1 MARQEPQET
10 GVRTLRVEAPPRSFM
25 DHVLVTLV
33 GEGPYLLIDSGYE
46 EGTGKVI
53 PWVKE
58 NSGGG
63 PEALLLT
70 HHHYD
75 HLGGAEALV
84 AATGARVYAHPM
96 EIELME
102 ERTPGLQPIPLE
114 DGAKLR
120 VGDIEFEAI
129 LTPGHSPG
137 HLAFWW
143 AERGILFGGDNVLM
157 PNSTWVG
164 PPRGNLARYLETL
177 ERTKALGPRV
187 IFPGH
192 GPPVTD
198 PAARIDA
205 LLRHR
210 ERREMEVLAA
220 LSEGMATPGEMAQR
234 IYRGMEERVIQIGT
248 TMVMAHLEKL
258 VEEGRVEEE
267 DGKYILR
274 P

>member
-1 MARQEPQET
+1 
-10 GVRTLRVEAPPRSFM
+10 M

-33 GEGPYLLIDSGYE
+33 GEGPHILIDSGYE
-46 EGTGKVI
+46 EGIEKVR
-53 PWVKE
+53 PWVME

-63 PEALLLT
+63 PEVLLLT

-75 HLGGAEALV
+75 HLGGGEAIV
-84 AATGARVYAHPM
+84 EATGARVYAHPV
-96 EIELME
+96 EIELMK
-102 ERTPGLQPIPLE
+102 ERAPGLEPVPLE
-114 DGAKLR
+114 DGEKIQ
-120 VGDIEFEAI
+120 VGGVELEVF

-143 AERGILFGGDNVLM
+143 KERDILFGGDNVLM

-164 PPRGNLARYLETL
+164 PPRGNLTHYLETL
-177 ERTKALGPRV
+177 EKIRTLAPRV

-198 PAARIDA
+198 PAGRIEA

-210 ERREMEVLAA
+210 AQRETQVLTA
-220 LSEGMATPGEMAQR
+220 LSEGLETPEEMAQR

-248 TMVMAHLEKL
+248 TMIIAHLEKL
-258 VEEGRVEEE
+258 VEDGRVENRE
-267 DGKYILR
+267 GKYALDA
-274 P
+274 